1 MASFWQSAQLKGKIL
16 TFQEGNFIKRKEI
29 SMTDDEKKDEKKGL
43 VSRRQVLFGTG
54 AAIASTALI
63 GTGALAA
70 SKSTEGKETKAG
82 SKGNNN
88 VPLDEQVWD
97 FEKQPDKIPASK
109 IRETI
114 TKDIVIVGSG
124 ASGMPCACAAIETGA
139 SVIVLEKLR
148 KDQTFQPGR
157 PDLGRAI
164 GAWWGFSGSRL
175 YKQRGVKVDK
185 EQLAIAQARSALWRV
200 DQRQIKKVIDYGEK
214 VADWWLDILQ
224 EQGINPDT
232 IPIETHPEMK
242 QQELPTQ
249 AHPRPGQYVYW
260 HPTGMIIPCAV
271 AEQALERHLNENG
284 LQITYET
291 PVKQLIKEGDKIT
304 GVIAE
309 NKNGYIRV
317 NAKKAVILCSG
328 GFEGNTEMLKKYV
341 PESKYYREI
350 YGKKTNTGDGYMMA
364 KWIGARMEQW
374 PLCPMTWDGMNP
386 EAVEKLHMDY
396 VGVARQAW
404 LWVNAFGERFMAED
418 NLFASVGKSMCLQPH
433 SMMWTIFDDKWRD
446 DDVEVKLGGTVCRR
460 MTTRLIPF
468 ILPMNT
474 KEATE
479 AMIKAGI
486 ILKADTIDEL
496 AAKMKKAGPS
506 LGIGDDLDVK
516 RFKDTFARYN
526 QLMKAG
532 HDEDFGKDPHKLVTL
547 DKPPYYACRTTMG
560 ILVAQGGPYVNENF
574 QVIDKENKV
583 IPGLYACGNVAGGF
597 NSYEFSMD
605 ADIGSLGRCVVSGY
619 LAAKHAAGEK
629 V

>member
-1 MASFWQSAQLKGKIL
+1 MSEEEKSEGKK
-16 TFQEGNFIKRKEI
+16 T
-29 SMTDDEKKDEKKGL
+29 L
-43 VSRRQVLFGTG
+43 VSRRQVLVGTG
-54 AAIASTALI
+54 ATIAA
-63 GTGALAA
+63 GAVASFVPKMLTQADAA
-70 SKSTEGKETKAG
+70 QKSSATQVCK
-82 SKGNNN
+82 N

-97 FEKQPDKIPASK
+97 FEKQPAPIPASK
-109 IRETI
+109 IKETI
-114 TKDIVIVGSG
+114 TVDIVVVGSG
-124 ASGMPCACAAIETGA
+124 AAGMPCAIAAHETGA
-139 SVIVLEKLR
+139 KVIVLEKLR
-148 KDQTFQPGR
+148 KDQTFTPGR

-164 GAWWGFSGSRL
+164 GAWWGFSDSKL
-175 YKQRGVKVDK
+175 YKKRGVKVDK
-185 EQLAIAQARSALWRV
+185 EQLAMDQARSALWRV

-214 VADWWLDILQ
+214 VADWWLDIL
-224 EQGINPDT
+224 EGQGINLDT
-232 IPIETHPEMK
+232 IPIETHPEMN

-291 PVKQLIKEGDKIT
+291 PVRQLIKEGKRIT

-309 NKNGYIRV
+309 NKKGYIRI
-317 NAKKAVILCSG
+317 NAKKGVILCTG
-328 GFEGNTEMLKKYV
+328 GFEGNNDMLKKYV

-350 YGKKTNTGDGYMMA
+350 YGKKTNTGDGFLMA
-364 KWIGARMEQW
+364 QWIGARMEQW

-386 EAVEKLHMDY
+386 EAVEKLHLDY

-418 NLFASVGKSMCLQPH
+418 NLFASVGKAMCLQPH
-433 SMMWTIFDDKWRD
+433 SMMWTIFDDQWRD
-446 DDVEVKLGGTVCRR
+446 DDIEVKLGGTVCRR
-460 MTTRLIPF
+460 MTTKKIPF
-468 ILPMNT
+468 VLPMNT

-496 AAKMKKAGPS
+496 ASKMLKAGPA
-506 LGIGDDLDVK
+506 LGIGSDLDLEK
-516 RFKDTFARYN
+516 FKATFDRYN
-526 QLMKAG
+526 QLMKVG
-532 HDEDFGKDPHKLVTL
+532 RDEDFGKDPQKLVVL
-547 DKPPYYACRTTMG
+547 NKPPYYACRTTMG
-560 ILVAQGGPYVNENF
+560 ILVAQGGPYVTDNF
-574 QVIDKENKV
+574 QVIDKQNKL

-619 LAAKHAAGEK
+619 IAAKHAAGEK